1 MRRTVAVLALAFLTW
16 LPGCGSGSGS
26 TGGTADLGFEV
37 FPSELALAPGEEET
51 LAVTIERGAEA
62 AGPVSLRLATGS
74 IGVDRASSDP
84 TGIEGTFAPDP
95 APGDTSVLT
104 LSVPASVP
112 QGTYDLAVQGTTGSV
127 SAEAPVSLTVTDE
140 APPTTVRV
148 DPSLAPRVETL
159 PPLGD
164 GRPRPM
170 TTLTDARGVQA
181 DFVADELVLM
191 SDDPDELDDFLER
204 RGGELLR
211 TLGPAD
217 GGVPG
222 GPTLHLVRLDPQ
234 AAGLRAQALVDDLAA
249 IDPEPRADL
258 AFASQAGL
266 DLVAVAAAE
275 RASGV
280 QVGVNWV
287 GKGHTFTD
295 ALSEEAPTMSGSS
308 NLYTSANAFDWSYM
322 GTFPGSLDIG
332 APEAWWAL
340 EAWGLLD
347 QRVKIAVLDGG
358 FFPDDDFPQGWE
370 SASVLPGRQATFTQ
384 NAGSCGGG
392 DPCPFHGTNVALT
405 AAGVPD
411 NGFGTAGSAGPIAD
425 LVMIHT
431 TPDFFM
437 GNLALAE
444 ALARGADIVNMSFG
458 ARVPAPVAWSV
469 EPFNASTAAA
479 SASGALVFAAAGNDA
494 QDVDADSF
502 FGWEEAWHTPCENV
516 GVTCVGGIRMASQ
529 WRHVGSNWGDEQ
541 VDIYAPF
548 GVFTPDDPQNP
559 GNGVIGV
566 TGGTSVASPFAAGV
580 AALIWAS
587 DPGLDAAQVLSVLVS
602 TAHPS
607 NDPTVNRYVNAI
619 GAVKSRLGNTPPKVV
634 ILQPGPEVTYGFP
647 ATFEATAIDLEDGED
662 CCVVRWTSDV
672 DGFLGTGSGALNA
685 LSAGVHQVTAS
696 ATDSDGVT
704 GTDTV
709 TVTALNDPP
718 LAEIVFPT
726 EGETL
731 ASNKTWVFNAQASD
745 VNQLGVPC
753 EAFAWESDHPDDPDL
768 DGCEP
773 TVAFSA
779 LGTRTWTV
787 TATDEEGAQGTASVT
802 IDVTQ
807 GPELWVSITHPAPGD
822 ILAVG
827 DIVGLGGDISQVFET
842 PATYAWAVSTNE
854 VDYETVASG
863 DVLTMIP
870 SGEKGLGQEFW
881 EVTFAYEDDDV
892 WIRLTIDAP
901 NGTISA
907 VITPPVHVAPVPK

>member
-1 MRRTVAVLALAFLTW
+1 MRGTTAVLVLAVLVW
-16 LPGCGSGSGS
+16 LSGCGSGGGT
-26 TGGTADLGFEV
+26 TGGGGVDVEV
-37 FPSELALAPGEEET
+37 RPAERTLAPGTQET
-51 LAVTIERGAEA
+51 FAVTI
-62 AGPVSLRLATGS
+62 
-74 IGVDRASSDP
+74 DRAGGVEEAVELQLASGAA
-84 TGIEGTFAPDP
+84 GIEGTFDPDP
-95 APGDTSVLT
+95 VDGEASTLT
-104 LSVPASVP
+104 LRVGDEVPI
-112 QGTYDLAVQGTTGSV
+112 GTYDLNVEATAGRASGAFTLRLAV
-127 SAEAPVSLTVTDE
+127 AEE

-148 DPSLAPRVETL
+148 DPALAPHVETL

-164 GRPRPM
+164 GRPRPV
-170 TTLTDARGVQA
+170 TTLTDARGIQA

-191 SDDPDELDDFLER
+191 SDDPDELDDFLAR
-204 RGGELLR
+204 RNGELLR
-211 TLGPAD
+211 SLGPAD

-222 GPTLHLVRLDPQ
+222 GPTLHLVRVDPQ

-287 GKGHTFTD
+287 GEGHTFTD
-295 ALSEEAPTMSGSS
+295 ALSEEAPTMSGSDGR
-308 NLYTSANAFDWSYM
+308 YTSGNAFDWSYM
-322 GTFPGSLDIG
+322 GAFAGSLDIG

-358 FFPDDDFPQGWE
+358 FFPNDDFPQGWE
-370 SASVLPGRQATFTQ
+370 SASVVPGLQATFTQ
-384 NAGSCGGG
+384 NAGSCGG
-392 DPCPFHGTNVALT
+392 DNPCPFHGTNVALT

-494 QDVDADSF
+494 QDVDAESCF
-502 FGWEEAWHTPCENV
+502 IFCWEEAWHTPCENV

-548 GVFTPDDPQNP
+548 VVFTPDDPQNP
-559 GNGVIGV
+559 ESGVMGV

-580 AALIWAS
+580 AALIWAAEPS
-587 DPGLDAAQVLSVLVS
+587 LDAGQVLSVLVS

-607 NDPTVNRYVNAI
+607 NDPAVNRYVNAI

-768 DGCEP
+768 EGCEP
-773 TVAFSA
+773 TVAFST
-779 LGTRTWTV
+779 LGARTWTV
-787 TATDEEGAQGTASVT
+787 TATDDQGATGTAEVT

-822 ILAVG
+822 VLAVG
-827 DIVGLGGDISQVFET
+827 DIVGLGGEISQVFET
-842 PATYAWAVSTNE
+842 PATYEWAVSTNQ

-901 NGTISA
+901 NGTKSA